1 MMDDQTYRFLDYELN
16 VASQRLAHRGAD
28 VAIRPKTL
36 ATLCYLIKNRHRLVT
51 KDDLLDSIWA
61 GADVQEQ
68 AVFQSISELRSTF
81 AGKSCIETVRGRG
94 YRWIVPLKSPQSS
107 QETRWSWRKAVL
119 AASLPAIAAVVALGL
134 FARESPSVAVV
145 INPITSSS
153 DETGGD
159 EIAPSVT
166 QMLLRQM
173 RQMGWETH
181 RGDGGPLPANAFEVD
196 IDLEAAD
203 AGLVLRWAMSDGDV
217 EDSGLVD
224 SYTPLGAVRDL
235 AAELHKSLQLR
246 VGDDATTLAIADMVD
261 QARHYI
267 ETEDYD
273 LAESY
278 LDVVLA
284 EKPGHLSAR
293 MALAYTHQQT
303 QQHQQALD
311 AGLAVHQAALRTGSD
326 AERMVSAILLSQV
339 LSEMSRYTESERFA
353 REALEL
359 GSSINDLL
367 AIAEAQEQLGEISLA
382 NGDVGIGRERL
393 AVALQYYSTF
403 CPSGEARVNQRL
415 TEIESLLTDKP
426 APVLKS
432 SSAEPG

>member
-1 MMDDQTYRFLDYELN
+1 MMDEQAYRFLDYELD
-16 VASQRLAHRGAD
+16 VASRRLARRGNA

-36 ATLCYLIKNRHRLVT
+36 ATLCYLIENRHRLVT

-61 GADVQEQ
+61 GADVQDQ
-68 AVFQSISELRSTF
+68 AVFQSISELRSIF
-81 AGKSCIETVRGRG
+81 AGERCIETVRGRG
-94 YRWIVPLKSPQSS
+94 YRWIVPLSSPQSS
-107 QETRWSWRKAVL
+107 PESRWSWQKMAL
-119 AASLPAIAAVVALGL
+119 AAGLAGIVAAVAVGL
-134 FARESPSVAVV
+134 FARETPPVSVV

-153 DETGGD
+153 QLEGGA

-173 RQMGWETH
+173 REMGWDSR
-181 RGDGGPLPANAFEVD
+181 RGDSGSPLANAFEVD
-196 IDLEAAD
+196 IDLEAD
-203 AGLVLRWAMSDGDV
+203 GTGLVLHWAMSNGDV
-217 EDSGLVD
+217 EDAGQIE

-246 VGDDATTLAIADMVD
+246 VGDAAGTLAIAALVER
-261 QARHYI
+261 AGEYI
-267 ETEDYD
+267 DSGNYD

-284 EKPGHLSAR
+284 EQPGHLGAR
-293 MALAYTHQQT
+293 MALAHTYQQT
-303 QQHQQALD
+303 QRHELALE
-311 AGLAVHQAALRTGSD
+311 AGLAVHQAAVRKDSR

-339 LSEMSRYTESERFA
+339 LAKMSRLAESERFA

-367 AIAEAQEQLGEISLA
+367 AIAESQEQLGEISLA
-382 NGDVGIGRERL
+382 YGDVGTGRERL

-403 CPSGEARVNQRL
+403 CPTGEARVTQRL
-415 TEIESLLTDKP
+415 AEIDSRLPDDSAPTLATRSTET
-426 APVLKS
+426 
-432 SSAEPG
+432 G